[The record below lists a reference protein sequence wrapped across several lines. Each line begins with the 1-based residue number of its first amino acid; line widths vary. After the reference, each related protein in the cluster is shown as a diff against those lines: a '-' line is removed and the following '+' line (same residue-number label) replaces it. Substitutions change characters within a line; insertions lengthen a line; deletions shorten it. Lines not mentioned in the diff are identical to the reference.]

1 MTMLKSAAMPVT
13 QNLILD
19 SDLIQDLIEFLK
31 ANGGSLPASAV
42 ADQILLMP
50 TLNEEF
56 AALLISDLI
65 ALDSRVRLGANYT
78 LELNLPNHDC
88 IKLAETEFIVFD
100 TETTGAKP
108 PYSRMTEIG
117 CYKIRNGEIVG
128 EFETL
133 LNPQTPIPPFISTL
147 TGITD
152 AMVKGAPLFSEVA
165 ADLLD
170 FIGDAVLVAHN
181 AAFDI
186 KFLNAEIN
194 RAFNGYKVAN
204 AHLCT
209 VRLSKKLLPD
219 LANHRLHTVAEHF
232 SIPIF
237 NRHRAGGDALATA
250 KIFVNLLEDLNRLG
264 VSDLGMLRNLKTEL
278 KWRQTGYMQVKDK
291 QAT

>member
-1 MTMLKSAAMPVT
+1 MLKSAAMPT
-13 QNLILD
+13 HQNLILD

-31 ANGGSLPASAV
+31 THGGSLPASIV

-56 AALLISDLI
+56 AALLVSDLI
-65 ALDSRVRLGANYT
+65 ALDSRVRLKENHT
-78 LELNLPNHDC
+78 LELNLPDHDRL
-88 IKLAETEFIVFD
+88 KLAETEFIVFD

-117 CYKIRNGEIVG
+117 CYKVRNGEIVD

-133 LNPQTPIPPFISTL
+133 LNPQTPIPPFISAL

-152 AMVKGAPLFSEVA
+152 NMVKGAPLFTEVA
-165 ADLLD
+165 EDLLR

-194 RAFNGYKVAN
+194 RAFRGCKVAN

-209 VRLSKKLLPD
+209 VRLSKKLLPN

-237 NRHRAGGDALATA
+237 NRHRAAGDALATA
-250 KIFVNLLEDLNRLG
+250 KIFVHLLAHLNEKG
-264 VSDLGMLRNLKTEL
+264 VTDIGSARKLKL
-278 KWRQTGYMQVKDK
+278 
-291 QAT
+291 

>member
-1 MTMLKSAAMPVT
+1 MTMIKSAAAMPAH

-31 ANGGSLPASAV
+31 ANGGSLRASAV
-42 ADQILLMP
+42 ADQILLVP

-56 AALLISDLI
+56 AALLVSDLI
-65 ALDSRVRLGANYT
+65 AFDSRIRFKENYT
-78 LELNLPNHDC
+78 LELNLPDTDAL
-88 IKLAETEFIVFD
+88 KLAETEFIVFD

-117 CYKIRNGEIVG
+117 CYKIKNGEIVD

-133 LNPQTPIPPFISTL
+133 LNPQTPIPPFISAL

-152 AMVKGAPLFSEVA
+152 KMVARAPLFSEVA
-165 ADLLD
+165 ADLLN

-186 KFLNAEIN
+186 KFLNAEIC
-194 RAFNGYKVAN
+194 RTFKGCKVAN
-204 AHLCT
+204 THLCT
-209 VRLSKKLLPD
+209 VRLSRKLLPD

-232 SIPIF
+232 SIPIY

-250 KIFVNLLEDLNRLG
+250 KIFVNLLEDLQRLG
-264 VSDLGMLRNLKTEL
+264 IADVGSARKF
-278 KWRQTGYMQVKDK
+278 KV
-291 QAT
+291 

>member
-1 MTMLKSAAMPVT
+1 MLKSAAMPAAH

-31 ANGGSLPASAV
+31 ANGGRLPASAV

-56 AALLISDLI
+56 AALLVSDLI
-65 ALDSRVRLGANYT
+65 AFDSRVLIKENHT
-78 LELNLPNHDC
+78 LELNLPNHDN

-117 CYKIRNGEIVG
+117 CYKVRNGEIVD

-133 LNPQTPIPPFISTL
+133 LNPQTPIPPFISDL

-152 AMVKGAPLFSEVA
+152 RMVARAPLFSEIA
-165 ADLLD
+165 ADLLQ

-181 AAFDI
+181 AAFDV
-186 KFLNAEIN
+186 KFLNAEIH
-194 RAFNGYKVAN
+194 RVYSGCKVAN
-204 AHLCT
+204 ANLCT
-209 VRLSKKLLPD
+209 VRLSRKLLPD
-219 LANHRLHTVAEHF
+219 LTNHRLHTVAEYF
-232 SIPIF
+232 SIPIY
-237 NRHRAGGDALATA
+237 NRHRAAGDALATA
-250 KIFVNLLEDLNRLG
+250 KIFVNLLEDLNRRG
-264 VSDLGMLRNLKTEL
+264 VADIGAARNLSRYL
-278 KWRQTGYMQVKDK
+278 KGN
-291 QAT
+291 

>member
-1 MTMLKSAAMPVT
+1 MTAH

-19 SDLIQDLIEFLK
+19 SDLIQDLIEFLTV
-31 ANGGSLPASAV
+31 NGGSLPASRI
-42 ADQILLMP
+42 ADQILLVP

-56 AALLISDLI
+56 AALLVADLI
-65 ALDSRVRLGANYT
+65 AFDSRVRLTENHT
-78 LELNLPNHDC
+78 LELNLPNHDKL
-88 IKLAETEFIVFD
+88 KLAETEFIVFD

-117 CYKIRNGEIVG
+117 CYKIKNGEIVD

-133 LNPQTPIPPFISTL
+133 LNPQMPIPPFVSAL

-152 AMVKGAPLFSEVA
+152 RMVAGAPLFSEVA
-165 ADLLD
+165 ADLLN

-186 KFLNAEIN
+186 KFLNSEIC
-194 RAFNGYKVAN
+194 RAFKGCKVGN

-209 VRLSKKLLPD
+209 VRLSRKLLPN

-232 SIPIF
+232 SIPIY
-237 NRHRAGGDALATA
+237 NRHRAAGDALATA
-250 KIFVNLLEDLNRLG
+250 KIFVNLLEDLHQRG
-264 VSDLGMLRNLKTEL
+264 IADVGSARNLKFNLINT
-278 KWRQTGYMQVKDK
+278 KKN
-291 QAT
+291 